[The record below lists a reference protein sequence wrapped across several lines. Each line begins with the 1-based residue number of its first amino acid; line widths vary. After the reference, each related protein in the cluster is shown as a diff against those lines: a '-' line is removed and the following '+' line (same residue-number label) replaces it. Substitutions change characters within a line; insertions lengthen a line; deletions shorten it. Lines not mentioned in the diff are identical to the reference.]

1 MSSSPD
7 WLIKNASVLHAELS
21 HFDETQKSDLWIQD
35 GKIKAIERSG
45 TLPESVVSQE
55 QVLDASQCWVLPGLI
70 DAHVHLREPG
80 LEHKE
85 TLASGSRAAVAG
97 GFTSVAC
104 MANTLPVNDN
114 AAITRSILARAQETA
129 VCRVYPVGAITRG
142 LQGKELADIGLMI
155 EAGAVALSDDGMP
168 VMNSALMRRALD
180 YAKSFSVP
188 VICHAEDLHLSHGGC
203 MHEGAQSFKLGIPG
217 IPAASEEIAVAR
229 EIALCRL
236 TGAKVHLAH
245 LSTKEA
251 VELVR
256 RAKADGLPITAE
268 ATPHHLALS
277 DRCWESYSTFCKM
290 NPPLRTAQDID
301 AITRALGDGTI
312 DLIATD
318 HAPHA
323 LGEKL
328 VELRAAPNGVI
339 GLQTAVPLTLSPVW
353 SGQVSPLRWID
364 SLTLSPARMLGIPGG
379 RLAPGQVA
387 DLCVLD
393 PHLRWRWDPI
403 QNFSLS
409 SNLPPLGEAGITEL
423 RGKIRRTFVG
433 GQCVFQDEDHP

>member
-1 MSSSPD
+1 
-7 WLIKNASVLHAELS
+7 
-21 HFDETQKSDLWIQD
+21 
-35 GKIKAIERSG
+35 
-45 TLPESVVSQE
+45 
-55 QVLDASQCWVLPGLI
+55 
-70 DAHVHLREPG
+70 
-80 LEHKE
+80 
-85 TLASGSRAAVAG
+85 
-97 GFTSVAC
+97 
-104 MANTLPVNDN
+104 
-114 AAITRSILARAQETA
+114 
-129 VCRVYPVGAITRG
+129 
-142 LQGKELADIGLMI
+142 
-155 EAGAVALSDDGMP
+155 
-168 VMNSALMRRALD
+168 
-180 YAKSFSVP
+180 

-203 MHEGAQSFKLGIPG
+203 MHEGANSFKLGIPG

-268 ATPHHLALS
+268 ATPHHLTLS

-290 NPPLRTAQDID
+290 NPPLRTPQDID
-301 AITRALGDGTI
+301 AITQALGDGTI

-323 LGEKL
+323 LSEKL
-328 VELRAAPNGVI
+328 VDLRAAPNGVI

-379 RLAPGQVA
+379 KLAPGQVA
-387 DLCVLD
+387 DLCILD
-393 PHLRWRWDPI
+393 PHKRWRWDPS
-403 QNFSLS
+403 QSFSLS
-409 SNLPPLGEAGITEL
+409 SNLPPLGEAGIAEL
-423 RGKIRRTFVG
+423 RGKVRRTFVG